1 MSSQSVLSLY
11 GGQEAAFQEQ
21 LKRQFR
27 ENLARD
33 PVAMA
38 AFEKATGNQTP
49 WYSPSALS
57 AFQNE
62 QSAATRR
69 TNQMSRGAQAVRER
83 AIAQGRD
90 VGVSPDG
97 QIQIGEADPYKA
109 IGKYRTLPSG
119 LSVDQVENLP
129 GGFKAVYDR
138 EGRLVG
144 TNVPVQV
151 PSDAATKS
159 PGQFMDALDKAAFN
173 RGEGTA
179 AEKAALYPAME
190 AAVRQARM
198 AKPAAAPGASVLP
211 ATPAAP
217 APAAKPVQ
225 EGLLPPIGLPSTS
238 AQEGLLPSIGSY
250 PTSAQ
255 EGLIPSIGLPVIEPG
270 MTADEWD
277 AKMKKHR
284 FENLTRDIFTDL
296 LKDMQEQTQRAYERA
311 PKGAGIPEDEMI
323 RRSREYVASK
333 AAQANNPPLPEDVSN
348 LLLGEE
354 PFAAAAKRERRD
366 NAARARTSARI
377 SEIMRGAQGAP
388 KKQEADVASSLLGRG
403 LVPEVQQGLFS
414 SALGLYDLYNNLLAR
429 PLDRALFGI
438 PIPETPSSAME
449 EYQRSLGRPTGWTG
463 GL

>member
-1 MSSQSVLSLY
+1 MSSSLVSSLY

-33 PVAMA
+33 PVAMQA
-38 AFEKATGNQTP
+38 YQKATGGNTP

-57 AFQNE
+57 ASENE
-62 QSAATRR
+62 RAAAIRR
-69 TNQMSRGAQAVRER
+69 TNQMARGAQAVRER

-90 VGVSPDG
+90 VSVSPEG
-97 QIQIGEADPYKA
+97 QIQIGDPDPYKA

-138 EGRLVG
+138 EGKLVG

-211 ATPAAP
+211 AATAAP
-217 APAAKPVQ
+217 ATSVQPTQ
-225 EGLLPPIGLPSTS
+225 EGLLPPIGLPV
-238 AQEGLLPSIGSY
+238 L
-250 PTSAQ
+250 
-255 EGLIPSIGLPVIEPG
+255 EPG
-270 MTADEWD
+270 LTTDELDAQMAQNREKAIGDLVRERGGFFGAFAKELEKTAQQR
-277 AKMKKHR
+277 AQ
-284 FENLTRDIFTDL
+284 
-296 LKDMQEQTQRAYERA
+296 DMQDAERRAYERA
-311 PKGAGIPEDEMI
+311 PLGVGLSEEDMR
-323 RRSREYVASK
+323 RRSSG
-333 AAQANNPPLPEDVSN
+333 AAQTRRAPLPES
-348 LLLGEE
+348 LAGTGFEE
-354 PFAAAAKRERRD
+354 QINQFYAPPRSPESDPFEIPPSVWSWEAAA
-366 NAARARTSARI
+366 
-377 SEIMRGAQGAP
+377 
-388 KKQEADVASSLLGRG
+388 
-403 LVPEVQQGLFS
+403 
-414 SALGLYDLYNNLLAR
+414 
-429 PLDRALFGI
+429 
-438 PIPETPSSAME
+438 
-449 EYQRSLGRPTGWTG
+449 RSLPLLRYLQLPDQARETMFEA
-463 GL
+463 LEKSR